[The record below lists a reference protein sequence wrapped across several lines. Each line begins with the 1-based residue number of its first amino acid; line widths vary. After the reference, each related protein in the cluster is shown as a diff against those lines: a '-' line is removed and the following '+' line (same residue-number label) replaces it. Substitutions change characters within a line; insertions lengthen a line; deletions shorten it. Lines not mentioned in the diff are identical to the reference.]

1 MPPINPVL
9 SAGVIAISMAV
20 VAAIVVYE
28 NPEVRRMADDLKR
41 RIAVAVQ
48 SLGDNMSPDGAE
60 AARRRRSSNEAAD
73 EQPLFNRPEDAEGFL
88 MSRGRRSDAD
98 PGVVADEATR
108 RRQRE
113 ELLYWN
119 RQQVQ
124 RQNEEEQQSRSDN
137 STKTSWQ
144 PREALEAVQRATREA
159 AAAAGIHISSL
170 GINKPSARPSTS
182 FDHFLRPD
190 TSAADRG
197 TYVMNTDET
206 FGTTSSSNIN
216 TGADLLRRRRPEAIG
231 AAYANP
237 FADEYGIELDE
248 QELQQQ
254 VQAYEEATKSKA
266 LPAEASAYHTVN
278 TAMSSS
284 SYDREDT
291 MSDIYSATEPDT
303 STASKDSKHDTVF
316 DPLPAIAE
324 QQQAA
329 PVAASAVSSGPKSE
343 VFFDVN
349 DYYTPSGTAGRAS
362 VAAGSNSN
370 EAGSLASDLSQRLN
384 NALAM
389 NESYVNAG
397 QSQVDLLGDDEM
409 SDSAVNTE
417 AFNSIQAWAQNSS
430 SASVAGFYSPLPV
443 TPTVAMSEPSVISS
457 VGDGELTPTESMSII
472 GSVASS
478 VAGSAPSIVA
488 GSATGSAA
496 GDYGVVSEDDSD
508 GIMTP
513 TSWSEVGSVVSE
525 NEPSVHA

>member
-60 AARRRRSSNEAAD
+60 AARRRRNSNEAAD
-73 EQPLFNRPEDAEGFL
+73 DQPLFNRPEDAEGFL
-88 MSRGRRSDAD
+88 MSRGRRSVAD

-119 RQQVQ
+119 RQQMQ
-124 RQNEEEQQSRSDN
+124 RQNEEERRSQPDNGSR
-137 STKTSWQ
+137 TSWQ

-159 AAAAGIHISSL
+159 AAAAGIRIPSL
-170 GINKPSARPSTS
+170 GINQPSPRPNTS

-190 TSAADRG
+190 ASAADRG
-197 TYVMNTDET
+197 TYVMNTDEA

-216 TGADLLRRRRPEAIG
+216 AGTDLLRRRRPEAIG

-254 VQAYEEATKSKA
+254 VQAYEEATKSKT
-266 LPAEASAYHTVN
+266 LPTEASAYRTVN

-284 SYDREDT
+284 SYDREDA

-303 STASKDSKHDTVF
+303 NTASKDSKDGKHDTVF

-329 PVAASAVSSGPKSE
+329 PVAASAVSSGTKSE

-349 DYYTPSGTAGRAS
+349 DYYTPSETVSRAS

-370 EAGSLASDLSQRLN
+370 EAGALASDLSQRLH

-389 NESYVNAG
+389 NDSYVNAG
-397 QSQVDLLGDDEM
+397 QSQTDLLDDDE
-409 SDSAVNTE
+409 SSNT
-417 AFNSIQAWAQNSS
+417 FNSIQAWAQNSS

-472 GSVASS
+472 GSAAGS
-478 VAGSAPSIVA
+478 VTGSAPSIVA
-488 GSATGSAA
+488 GSAAGSAA

-525 NEPSVHA
+525 NEPGVHA